1 MPEVVKFYPSI
12 RKFTFAL
19 FFSCPDPSHS
29 SPVKR
34 EMMNNK
40 FEEFEQND
48 LILRGRA
55 GKFNRWDEESKQGEI
70 PDKVFLCPRPNNIKL
85 PKDKKVSSSS

>member
-1 MPEVVKFYPSI
+1 MPEVVKFYSSL

-19 FFSCPDPSHS
+19 FFSCLDLSHS
-29 SPVKR
+29 NPIKR
-34 EMMNNK
+34 EQMNNK
-40 FEEFEQND
+40 FEEFDKND

-70 PDKVFLCPRPNNIKL
+70 PDKVFLCPHPTI
-85 PKDKKVSSSS
+85 

>member
-1 MPEVVKFYPSI
+1 MPEVVKFYSST
-12 RKFTFAL
+12 RKFKFAL
-19 FFSCPDPSHS
+19 FFSCPDPSYS

-55 GKFNRWDEESKQGEI
+55 GKFNRWDVESKQGRSQTKSFSALNPTI
-70 PDKVFLCPRPNNIKL
+70 
-85 PKDKKVSSSS
+85 